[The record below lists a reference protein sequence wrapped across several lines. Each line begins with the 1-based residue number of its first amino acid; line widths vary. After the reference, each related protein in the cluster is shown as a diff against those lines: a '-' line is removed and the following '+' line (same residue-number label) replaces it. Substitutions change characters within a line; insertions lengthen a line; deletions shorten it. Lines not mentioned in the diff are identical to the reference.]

1 MKDFKIDGRLQRV
14 FVLRET
20 DERVIYM
27 PVRSLH
33 RVDYERMVD
42 LENKNKSSKDDL
54 LTIMADTRLDNGMN
68 ALVVYKNVIQ
78 VMEKG
83 ENGNSRILRANE
95 RNNAIQENTE
105 PKVVE
110 RVIERVIVKE
120 VPVKE
125 EPAPAKTRRK
135 PGPKS
140 KAEKEAEAAAAA
152 AEAAKT
158 QDSE

>member
-95 RNNAIQENTE
+95 RNTAIQENTE